1 MREMDS
7 LTVGSLKSRTQ
18 VWVGLVPPEIGRE
31 GPFLAP
37 VPALVLLTALGD
49 PWLVAAS
56 PRPCWDLSLGLWVL
70 SLLEHQSL
78 GLGPPKSSLAC
89 LALVTSSKPIART
102 PG

>member
-1 MREMDS
+1 MREMYS
-7 LTVGSLKSRTQ
+7 FTVGSLKSRTQ
-18 VWVGLVPPEIGRE
+18 VWVGLVPPELGRE

-37 VPALVLLTALGD
+37 VPALVLLMALGD

-56 PRPCWDLSLGLWVL
+56 PCPCRDLSLGLWVL

-78 GLGPPKSSLAC
+78 GLGPPKSSLTC
-89 LALVTSSKPIART
+89 LAMVTSSKPIART